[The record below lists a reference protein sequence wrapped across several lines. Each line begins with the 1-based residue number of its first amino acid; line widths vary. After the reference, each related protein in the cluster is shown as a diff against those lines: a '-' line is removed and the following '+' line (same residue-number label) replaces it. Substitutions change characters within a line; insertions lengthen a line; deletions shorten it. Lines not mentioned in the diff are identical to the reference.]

1 MELKPVHC
9 CKFATDRM
17 IKVFWSS
24 QSRGLVYKFRRA
36 YGHIPAVVSRPR
48 GKAADT
54 CFQESQTLVRKGHV
68 HCRGKHN
75 KISIN

>member
-1 MELKPVHC
+1 MELKPVCC

-24 QSRGLVYKFRRA
+24 QSRGLVNKFSRA
-36 YGHIPAVVSRPR
+36 HGHIPAVVSRPR

>member
-1 MELKPVHC
+1 MEQKPVCC

-17 IKVFWSS
+17 IKVFWST
-24 QSRGLVYKFRRA
+24 QSRGLVNKFRRA
-36 YGHIPAVVSRPR
+36 YGHIPAVVSRPQ

-54 CFQESQTLVRKGHV
+54 CFQESQALVRKGHV
-68 HCRGKHN
+68 HCRGKNN